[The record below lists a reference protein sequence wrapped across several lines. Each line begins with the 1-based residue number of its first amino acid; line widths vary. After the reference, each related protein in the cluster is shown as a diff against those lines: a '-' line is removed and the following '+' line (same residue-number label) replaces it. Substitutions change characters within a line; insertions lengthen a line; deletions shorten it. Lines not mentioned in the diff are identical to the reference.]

1 MHQSGAVAPQR
12 GEDWLP
18 PRYHRATAPLQVVQ
32 AGASAAVAAPLLR
45 PGKADARPDG
55 IYINK
60 TKFPGKA
67 PIITVFDHR
76 GCKAHANKEYKGS
89 KCEELYWSINR
100 VQMLQVPNETAH
112 YGMKQL
118 KRIRKIS
125 ETCQDSSWDNSI
137 LSDKAGRTQD

>member
-1 MHQSGAVAPQR
+1 M
-12 GEDWLP
+12 
-18 PRYHRATAPLQVVQ
+18 VQ

-89 KCEELYWSINR
+89 KAN
-100 VQMLQVPNETAH
+100 
-112 YGMKQL
+112 
-118 KRIRKIS
+118 S
-125 ETCQDSSWDNSI
+125 EVGLGPCVRAVRMAS
-137 LSDKAGRTQD
+137 ACVRCA